1 MEIYITIIDEIK
13 AEILK
18 NHFILKEKKLKKIEN
33 KDTNFDNDFIKFG
46 MSFSCIF
53 DEESY
58 YKKFV
63 HGIFLYFKAIFKEN
77 YLYEYIEQDYFLF
90 QNKFKYYEE
99 NCLSLI
105 HSLNNMLVDINRV
118 IFENSKKQINKDSDK
133 DKNKMSKTKFEDF
146 LIKFNLHHNKEII
159 NIYDKCKN
167 NDEILIKLNNR
178 LEIKENGNELW
189 LLTLLIDKIEKF
201 MQEEK
206 NKVNLEKII
215 AENTILLSYSQKQ
228 IRDLT
233 KETNDLIYELRE
245 EFKELKNEHNYLLKE
260 VNQLETKYDEID
272 KKFGDLR
279 IKIDGLDKKI
289 GGSET
294 KKDGMFKKAGKLEI
308 EVKNLKERVD
318 FLEPMILSLSIGK
331 K

>member
-1 MEIYITIIDEIK
+1 
-13 AEILK
+13 
-18 NHFILKEKKLKKIEN
+18 
-33 KDTNFDNDFIKFG
+33 
-46 MSFSCIF
+46 
-53 DEESY
+53 
-58 YKKFV
+58 
-63 HGIFLYFKAIFKEN
+63 
-77 YLYEYIEQDYFLF
+77 
-90 QNKFKYYEE
+90 
-99 NCLSLI
+99 
-105 HSLNNMLVDINRV
+105 MLVDIYRV

-133 DKNKMSKTKFEDF
+133 DKNKMTKTKFEVF
-146 LIKFNLHHNKEII
+146 LVKFNLHHNKEII

-167 NDEILIKLNNR
+167 NDEILIKLNNL

-233 KETNDLIYELRE
+233 KETNELIYELRE

-260 VNQLETKYDEID
+260 VNKLETKYEELD

-279 IKIDGLDKKI
+279 IKIDNLDKK
-289 GGSET
+289 
-294 KKDGMFKKAGKLEI
+294 
-308 EVKNLKERVD
+308 
-318 FLEPMILSLSIGK
+318 
-331 K
+331 